1 MPCTSN
7 VQIFQ
12 QAHNSANWTSNILT
26 WIKNNPAIVA
36 GGAAR
41 ILSVYRKHEKEK
53 EDCMMNMVGLFA
65 SLYND
70 GGGIAPSLPYCN
82 PLTDPYGCTTN
93 NGGSS
98 YTYPLVTPSPQPVS
112 LNPQAPVNTPMD
124 AVVSTQ
130 VTTQTNNIPLA
141 VNLPTADPGQ
151 LVNVPSSIPV
161 TEQSP
166 NPILIARANPWLV
179 GLALGAGVWYFSKK
193 KKGRRK

>member
-1 MPCTSN
+1 MKDM
-7 VQIFQ
+7 
-12 QAHNSANWTSNILT
+12 L
-26 WIKNNPAIVA
+26 
-36 GGAAR
+36 
-41 ILSVYRKHEKEK
+41 
-53 EDCMMNMVGLFA
+53 GLFA

-70 GGGIAPSLPYCN
+70 SGGIAPSIPYCD
-82 PLTDPYGCTTN
+82 PMTDPYGCLTN
-93 NGGSS
+93 SGGSS

-112 LNPQAPVNTPMD
+112 LNPQAPVNVPTD
-124 AVVSTQ
+124 TVVSTQ

-161 TEQSP
+161 TQQSP